1 MKFCRVFAI
10 LLLCFFSVYTV
21 SYAAIGGSKIKMSA
35 PKTTQK
41 APVNKTQPQKDGYKE
56 SAPANSYSDKAPA
69 ANSKAQSSAVNSA
82 ATKSASPFGGMMR
95 NIGIFA
101 GGMMLG
107 SMLGSMFGMNGF
119 MSDIMG
125 LMLNVLIFGGVIL
138 LGKTLWDKFKSRKN
152 EDENVYNRCLLYTS
166 DAADE

>member
-1 MKFCRVFAI
+1 MKFVKIFAI
-10 LLLCFFSVYTV
+10 LVVCVFSVQAV
-21 SYAAIGGSKIKMSA
+21 SYAAIGGSKIKMSG

-69 ANSKAQSSAVNSA
+69 ANSKAQSSTVNNA
-82 ATKSASPFGGMMR
+82 ATKSASPFGGVMR
-95 NIGIFA
+95 SMGIFA

-107 SMLGSMFGMNGF
+107 SLLGSMFGMGGF

-125 LMLNVLIFGGVIL
+125 LMFNVLIFGAVIL
-138 LGKTLWDKFKSRKN
+138 LGKTLWDKFKRRKN
-152 EDENVYNRCLLYTS
+152 EDENVYNRRR
-166 DAADE
+166 